1 MMTDAGMDPDSFTG
15 NAREVRAAVQ
25 QSKRARAQR
34 LGLTHYEKLTDGQLT
49 DSWATGLFPNV
60 QIGCHPEGVFIMRFL
75 PHPDDPKKFFY
86 DNITMFRHVDD
97 PTYFVPAWM
106 GLPKDTDVTGRT
118 RPKLEIHPEG
128 AVTDLGEVLN
138 QDVELVHSVG
148 EGSRSRGFKGPIWSE
163 QESRIRHFHRELDRY
178 VKGEK

>member
-1 MMTDAGMDPDSFTG
+1 M
-15 NAREVRAAVQ
+15 
-25 QSKRARAQR
+25 
-34 LGLTHYEKLTDGQLT
+34 
-49 DSWATGLFPNV
+49 
-60 QIGCHPEGVFIMRFL
+60 FITRFL

-118 RPKLEIHPEG
+118 RPKPEIHPEG

-163 QESRIRHFHRELDRY
+163 QESRIRHYHRELDRY